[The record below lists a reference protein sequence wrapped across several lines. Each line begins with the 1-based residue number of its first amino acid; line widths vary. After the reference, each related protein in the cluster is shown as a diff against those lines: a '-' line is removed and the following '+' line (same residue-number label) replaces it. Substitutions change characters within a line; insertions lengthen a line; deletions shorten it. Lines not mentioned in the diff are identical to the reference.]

1 MAYFEPNGIL
11 KLCAGIPITE
21 SQQIVFQNIDNQVAY
36 YNNHVR
42 HTLNDMSY
50 MSHDGSVL
58 VELTP
63 EQVKQCNYM
72 TWANPTQE
80 SRVWYARIVD
90 YRWVNSAATTEIT
103 YQIDW
108 FQSFMF
114 AHTVNFAEM
123 DREQLSQEDWDKAAQ
138 NPFDPSIIELRTPE
152 PIAVG
157 PEFEPAY
164 ELASIDAAARA
175 GVSFYPN
182 TGGTS
187 KQFLLM
193 VINMGWITDADK
205 TAWEAALTSS
215 FTVSLGDGIS
225 TPTVLSSFPTTLGYI
240 YWNVTGGKWK
250 PVIDYLTING
260 LVSEIVGM
268 YNVHEDVINSIKQ
281 GGGAWTGQEIGLKV
295 FTGYGHPKLCRS
307 PYQYLRVTSPSG
319 VSKEYQ
325 YEKFASLIGGG
336 TDFALRFLNN
346 VNGNPVSYIAPVGYE
361 RNISDPIRNVNEHH
375 RIEYADMPQVGFNT
389 DGYLTFLSSQYN
401 SAIAANSAAQ
411 QTRNSFYGSTD
422 YQIKTLQDT
431 GLADSQSIKNPMSRL
446 KEMFGIGIDAA
457 TNPILNDYSATQI
470 MYAQTMA
477 NVNEAKA
484 QGKEMEQTIAVLEE
498 AKRRSTSG
506 ADSSALSYAK
516 GAYVADIYNPGG
528 SAGYIPYQ
536 MGSGTPSW
544 TFTHV
549 SLEENYASRVEEYF
563 KRYGCKSGRFG
574 LPYVYQYM
582 HGGKAPHW
590 EEIDGHQASFCRCAN
605 VEVVCNMS
613 LASVAIA
620 SVYRGGCLF
629 IKGD

>member
-11 KLCAGIPITE
+11 KLCAGIPITD
-21 SQQIVFQNIDNQVAY
+21 SRQIIFQNIDNQVAY
-36 YNNHVR
+36 YNNRVR

-50 MSHDGSVL
+50 MSHDGTVL

-164 ELASIDAAARA
+164 ELAAIDAAARA
-175 GVSFYPN
+175 GMSFYPN

-187 KQFLLM
+187 TQFLLM
-193 VINMGWITDADK
+193 VLNMGWITDADK

-225 TPTVLSSFPTTLGYI
+225 TPTALSSFPTTLGYI

-250 PVIDYLTING
+250 SVIDYLTING

-281 GGGAWTGQEIGLKV
+281 GGGAWTGHEIGLKV
-295 FTGYGHPKLCRS
+295 FTGYSHPKLCRS

-336 TDFALRFLNN
+336 ADFSLRFLNN

-361 RNISDPIRNVNEHH
+361 RNIQDPIRNVNEHH

-411 QTRNSFYGSTD
+411 QLRNNYRGTD
-422 YQIKTLQDT
+422 NY
-431 GLADSQSIKNPMSRL
+431 
-446 KEMFGIGIDAA
+446 
-457 TNPILNDYSATQI
+457 Y
-470 MYAQTMA
+470 YAQLQSTGAADGFGFDLDAVKKSLSTIGQLTSPAYAGASFQDLYFAQNAAQLNEIKANQAENKQTMDVLTEA
-477 NVNEAKA
+477 N
-484 QGKEMEQTIAVLEE
+484 
-498 AKRRSTSG
+498 RRSVET
-506 ADSSALSYAK
+506 ADSSALAYAK
-516 GAYVADIYNPGG
+516 GAYVADNYTPGG

-536 MGSGTPSW
+536 MGAGTPTW

-549 SLEENYASRVEEYF
+549 SLEENYAARVEEYF

-582 HGGKAPHW
+582 HGGKSPHW